1 MTKQTKLEL
10 VQINA
15 RLAADNAALRT
26 QVADLEHNA
35 RIAGELVEM
44 LSRPTQRVA
53 RHMPAYAMPAWQQE
67 RAANMAAARA
77 AAMASNCVVRV

>member
-15 RLAADNAALRT
+15 RLAAENAALRT

-35 RIAGELVEM
+35 RIANEIVAT
-44 LSRPTQRVA
+44 LSTPTQRVA
-53 RHMPAYAMPAWQQE
+53 RHMPQWQVD
-67 RAANMAAARA
+67 RA
-77 AAMASNCVVRV
+77 AAMHAAREMAMRTRMAVKV

>member
-15 RLAADNAALRT
+15 RLAAENADLRK
-26 QVADLEHNA
+26 QVADA
-35 RIAGELVEM
+35 SILVEM

-53 RHMPAYAMPAWQQE
+53 RHMPQWQLD
-67 RAANMAAARA
+67 RA
-77 AAMASNCVVRV
+77 AAMAAAKAAAMASRCVVRV

>member
-15 RLAADNAALRT
+15 ALATENAALRK

-35 RIAGELVEM
+35 RIANEIVAT
-44 LSRPTQRVA
+44 LSTPTQRVA
-53 RHMPAYAMPAWQQE
+53 RHMPQWQQD
-67 RAANMAAARA
+67 RAQAMAAARDM
-77 AAMASNCVVRV
+77 AMRTRMTVRV

>member
-15 RLAADNAALRT
+15 RLAAENADLRK
-26 QVADLEHNA
+26 QVADAALH
-35 RIAGELVEM
+35 VEM

-53 RHMPAYAMPAWQQE
+53 RHMPAYVMPAWQQE
-67 RAANMAAARA
+67 RAAAMAAAKA
-77 AAMASNCVVRV
+77 QAMATRGVVRV